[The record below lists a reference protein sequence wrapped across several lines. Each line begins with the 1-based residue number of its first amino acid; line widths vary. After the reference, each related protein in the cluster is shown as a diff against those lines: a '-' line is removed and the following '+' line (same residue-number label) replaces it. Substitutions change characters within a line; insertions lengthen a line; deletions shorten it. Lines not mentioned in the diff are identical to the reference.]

1 MPLEF
6 GGKTYDLDKIIEV
19 DSEEF
24 GYLIMFL
31 QINNFNLKWGDA
43 DFKVSENLGYS
54 GGIHNLKQ
62 YNVLL
67 PF

>member
-6 GGKTYDLDKIIEV
+6 GGKTYDLDIEV

-43 DFKVSENLGYS
+43 DF
-54 GGIHNLKQ
+54 
-62 YNVLL
+62 
-67 PF
+67 

>member
-6 GGKTYDLDKIIEV
+6 GGKTYDLDKSIEV

-43 DFKVSENLGYS
+43 DFKVSLRILGTQGVS
-54 GGIHNLKQ
+54 II
-62 YNVLL
+62 
-67 PF
+67 

>member
-6 GGKTYDLDKIIEV
+6 GGKTYDLDKSIEV
-19 DSEEF
+19 DSGEF

-43 DFKVSENLGYS
+43 DFKVSLR
-54 GGIHNLKQ
+54 I
-62 YNVLL
+62 
-67 PF
+67 

>member
-6 GGKTYDLDKIIEV
+6 GGKTYDLDKNIEV

-43 DFKVSENLGYS
+43 DFKVSLRIMVLRGY
-54 GGIHNLKQ
+54 
-62 YNVLL
+62 
-67 PF
+67 P

>member
-6 GGKTYDLDKIIEV
+6 GGKTYDLDKSIEVV

-43 DFKVSENLGYS
+43 DFKVSLR
-54 GGIHNLKQ
+54 I
-62 YNVLL
+62 
-67 PF
+67 

>member
-6 GGKTYDLDKIIEV
+6 GGKTYDLDKSIEV

-43 DFKVSENLGYS
+43 DFENLGYS
-54 GGIHNLKQ
+54 GPGGIHNLKQ